1 MKKPAPLERSSQEI
15 DPERIFAAS
24 AGIVPLQRAT
34 LPQEIVKAIAQLIR
48 RGEWKA
54 DEMIPAEK
62 ELAAMFGVG
71 RSTIREAVK
80 SLAVMGVIESRAGE
94 GSFLRQPS
102 SEMLAGSMMWGLLLS
117 ERNLEDLLETRIL
130 LEVECAGKAAERRG
144 VDVPDKLVWIVENM
158 KTSFRDYARFMALD
172 NEFHVL
178 LAKSSG
184 NVLYSTMAET
194 VQGLVRTW
202 YSATYDI
209 PGTMDKTIGEH
220 LRIVDAVRDRD
231 SAAAK
236 EAMRAHLTQAGSRLR
251 IALE

>member
-1 MKKPAPLERSSQEI
+1 VKKPSPLERSSQEI
-15 DPERIFAAS
+15 DPERIFAPTAD
-24 AGIVPLQRAT
+24 IVPLQRAT

-48 RGEWKA
+48 RGVWKA

-71 RSTIREAVK
+71 RSTVREAVK

-117 ERNLEDLLETRIL
+117 ERNLEDLLEARIL
-130 LEVECAGKAAERRG
+130 VEVECAGKAAESRE
-144 VDVPDKLVWIVENM
+144 DEVPSRLYWIIDNM
-158 KTSFRDYARFMALD
+158 KNNFRDYARFMALD

-194 VQGLVRTW
+194 IQGLVRTW

-209 PGTMDKTIGEH
+209 PGTMDKTIREH
-220 LRIVDAVRDRD
+220 TQIADAVRDQD
-231 SAAAK
+231 AHAAK
-236 EAMRAHLTQAGSRLR
+236 EAMKGHLSQAGSRLR

>member
-15 DPERIFAAS
+15 DHERIFAS
-24 AGIVPLQRAT
+24 AANIVPLQRAT
-34 LPQEIVKAIAQLIR
+34 LPQEIVKAIANLIR
-48 RGEWKA
+48 RGVWKA
-54 DEMIPAEK
+54 DDMIPAEK
-62 ELAAMFGVG
+62 ELAVMFGVG
-71 RSTIREAVK
+71 RSTVREAVK

-117 ERNLEDLLETRIL
+117 ERNLEDLLEARIL
-130 LEVECAGKAAERRG
+130 VEVECVGKAAEHRG
-144 VDVPDKLVWIVENM
+144 ADIPEKLYWIIENM
-158 KTSFRDYARFMALD
+158 KNNFRDYSRFMALD

-184 NVLYSTMAET
+184 NILYSTMAET
-194 VQGLVRTW
+194 IQGLVRTW

-209 PGTMDKTIGEH
+209 PGTMDKTISEH
-220 LRIVDAVRDRD
+220 MLIADAVRDRAGD
-231 SAAAK
+231 
-236 EAMRAHLTQAGSRLR
+236 EARQAMKAHLTQAGSRLR